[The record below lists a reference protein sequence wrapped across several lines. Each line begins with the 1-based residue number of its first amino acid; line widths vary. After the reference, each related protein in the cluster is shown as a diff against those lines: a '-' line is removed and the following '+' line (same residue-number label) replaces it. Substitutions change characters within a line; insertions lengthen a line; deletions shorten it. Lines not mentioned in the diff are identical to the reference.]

1 MGFNQILSTHQHSKT
16 FYQIRTRKMKAT
28 VAATLIGI
36 FLLAGVPDIFASPG
50 WRSPVPCQCINPFL
64 GTEYAST
71 GDPDIL
77 CNRLPG
83 LCYVSCNSDCR
94 DQDTAAGANR
104 CQSSLACQAYLGGDS
119 LPCRGGP
126 PKLKKTVGKNSD
138 TTGPLDPYLDR

>member
-1 MGFNQILSTHQHSKT
+1 MGIQPNPVNSSTLKNILSNKNKKDEGNCCSRIDRNFPSSWCPGYLCVAGLEVACSVSMHQS
-16 FYQIRTRKMKAT
+16 F
-28 VAATLIGI
+28 
-36 FLLAGVPDIFASPG
+36 S
-50 WRSPVPCQCINPFL
+50 

-126 PKLKKTVGKNSD
+126 PKLKKTVG
-138 TTGPLDPYLDR
+138 R